1 MIKKVEMKKR
11 KKVEILKRF
20 LNPLFEN
27 PKTTFQSVIFYGIW
41 AI

>member
-1 MIKKVEMKKR
+1 MKKTR
-11 KKVEILKRF
+11 KNIEILKRF

-27 PKTTFQSVIFYGIW
+27 QKTTFQSVIFYGIW